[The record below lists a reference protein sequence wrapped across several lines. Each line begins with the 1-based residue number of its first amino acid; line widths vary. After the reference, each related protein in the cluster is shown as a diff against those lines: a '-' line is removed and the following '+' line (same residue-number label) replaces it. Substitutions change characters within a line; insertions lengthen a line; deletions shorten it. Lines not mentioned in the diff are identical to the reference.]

1 MRKLY
6 REFFYIPKYGKIR
19 EKVMLTRVV
28 STVAIIVFC
37 LAAMGITAYAYFSYD
52 ITSARN
58 KIQAANFETNVNIQI
73 TDENG
78 ESVEVITSNYKSHV
92 ATLKANTKYFITLK
106 PTQKSTA
113 TTGFVIVTA
122 EGCEDRYHTQQLG
135 KDGSGN
141 TDTVT
146 FYLVLGADTKVTFL
160 AHWGTSS
167 YYGYNS
173 DSDQYIKQGETVQI
187 PVNGLTATD
196 NNGED
201 NSTETKDPE
210 TTTPTEIVHT
220 VASGESLYKIAELY
234 NTTVAR
240 IVAHNNIENANS
252 IQVGQII
259 KIPPTEWV
267 MPENTTP
274 KPTEPVETTPPTTET
289 TKPVE
294 TTPPATSEP
303 AGTEE
308 PSATESTTPA
318 TTLDPTESI
327 ATTEPQSEETTDAT
341 TTEANS

>member
-28 STVAIIVFC
+28 TTVAVIVFC
-37 LAAMGITAYAYFSYD
+37 LAAMGITAYAYFSYNV
-52 ITSARN
+52 TSASN

-113 TTGFVIVTA
+113 TTGFVIVMA

-141 TDTVT
+141 TDTVM
-146 FYLVLGADTKVTFL
+146 FYLILGADTKVTFL
-160 AHWGTSS
+160 THWGTSS

-173 DSDQYIKQGETVQI
+173 DSDQYIEQGETVQI
-187 PVNGLTATD
+187 PVNGPTGID

-240 IVAHNNIENANS
+240 IVAYNNIENANS

-274 KPTEPVETTPPTTET
+274 PTTET
-289 TKPVE
+289 TTPVE

-303 AGTEE
+303 SGTEVPSTTE
-308 PSATESTTPA
+308 PTTPA
-318 TTLDPTESI
+318 TTPEPTESI
-327 ATTEPQSEETTDAT
+327 ATTDPQSEETTDAT
-341 TTEANS
+341 TTEANT

>member
-6 REFFYIPKYGKIR
+6 REFFYIPKHGKIR
-19 EKVMLTRVV
+19 EKVMLTRVI
-28 STVAIIVFC
+28 SMVAVIVVC

-78 ESVEVITSNYKSHV
+78 EAVDVITSNYKSHV

-167 YYGYNS
+167 YYGYKS
-173 DSDQYIKQGETVQI
+173 DSEQYIKQGETVQI
-187 PVNGLTATD
+187 SVNGLTGTD

-201 NSTETKDPE
+201 NSTETKDPD
-210 TTTPTEIVHT
+210 TTSPTEVVHT

-240 IVAHNNIENANS
+240 IVAYNNIENANS
-252 IQVGQII
+252 IQVGQTI

-274 KPTEPVETTPPTTET
+274 KPTD
-289 TKPVE
+289 PVE
-294 TTPPATSEP
+294 TTPPATSEL

-308 PSATESTTPA
+308 PGATESTTPA
-318 TTLDPTESI
+318 TTTEPTESI

>member
-19 EKVMLTRVV
+19 EKVMLTRVIT
-28 STVAIIVFC
+28 TVAVIVFC
-37 LAAMGITAYAYFSYD
+37 LAAMGITAYAYFSYNV
-52 ITSARN
+52 TSASN

-146 FYLVLGADTKVTFL
+146 FYLILGGDTKVTFL

-173 DSDQYIKQGETVQI
+173 DSDQYIKQGEIVQI
-187 PVNGLTATD
+187 PVNGLTGID

-240 IVAHNNIENANS
+240 IVAYNNIEDANS

-274 KPTEPVETTPPTTET
+274 PTTET
-289 TKPVE
+289 TTPVE

-303 AGTEE
+303 SGTEAPSTTE
-308 PSATESTTPA
+308 PTTPA
-318 TTLDPTESI
+318 TTPEPTESI
-327 ATTEPQSEETTDAT
+327 ATTELQSEETTDAT
-341 TTEANS
+341 ITEANT